1 MGLLNQRSESEK
13 VKVAQSI
20 QLFVTPWTVEPRE
33 FSRPGYWSGL
43 PFPSPGDLPDPGI
56 KPRSLALQSDSLT
69 TELRGKP
76 PEYFW
81 WMSPNCSPLELHKRT
96 FFFLLILLLVT
107 SCKVN
112 DFTDLGLDSNSWL
125 GQSRWDSSQLGTQI

>member
-1 MGLLNQRSESEK
+1 MSQSPTSLYAYTFYLYFFSEMK
-13 VKVAQSI
+13 VKVAQSC
-20 QLFVTPWTVEPRE
+20 LT
-33 FSRPGYWSGL
+33 L
-43 PFPSPGDLPDPGI
+43 SPGHLPNPGI